1 MYWGRGLAEGTER
14 QSKTTLHRLTI
25 SMPALKN
32 VMYFI
37 FMPAKKEVIG
47 FQFSDEERD
56 S

>member
-1 MYWGRGLAEGTER
+1 MFSGKEPAESIGRQR
-14 QSKTTLHRLTI
+14 KMTLQWLTI

-37 FMPAKKEVIG
+37 FMLAKKETIG
-47 FQFSDEERD
+47 FQFSDERD